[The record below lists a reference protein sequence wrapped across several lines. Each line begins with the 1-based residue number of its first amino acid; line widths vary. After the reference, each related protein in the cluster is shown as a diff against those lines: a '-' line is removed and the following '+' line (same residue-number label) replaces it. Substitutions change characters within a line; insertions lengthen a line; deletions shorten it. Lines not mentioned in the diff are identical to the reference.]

1 VDVPWSSLPATPNTA
16 FPATPNTAGGDAGAV
31 PIFGN
36 ERSRLTAARPI
47 TFCVAVAVAWCA
59 LLAAGWWQLLRYTY
73 RPVAVADA
81 LPEWPRDTAI
91 ARPSGFRIVMF
102 VHPMCP
108 CTAASIAELDNSLTR
123 IPAEV
128 SVTVV
133 AVTAGLAAETLDSS
147 RLVAEL
153 RALPRISLQF
163 DATGA
168 ERQRFGA
175 VVSGE
180 VFAFQD
186 DGRRVYHG
194 GMTSGRGHVGESIGQ
209 QQLEALARGESAT
222 PCDAP
227 VFGCLLPGA
236 GRSQ

>member
-1 VDVPWSSLPATPNTA
+1 VV
-16 FPATPNTAGGDAGAV
+16 
-31 PIFGN
+31 
-36 ERSRLTAARPI
+36 
-47 TFCVAVAVAWCA
+47 
-59 LLAAGWWQLLRYTY
+59 AAG
-73 RPVAVADA
+73 
-81 LPEWPRDTAI
+81 LPEWPRDA
-91 ARPSGFRIVMF
+91 AFAPPSGFRIVMF

-108 CTAASIAELDNSLTR
+108 CTAASIAELDNSLAR
-123 IPAEV
+123 LPAEV

-147 RLVAEL
+147 RLLAEL
-153 RALPRISLQF
+153 RTMPRITLQV
-163 DATGA
+163 DSTGA

-194 GMTSGRGHVGESIGQ
+194 GLTSGRGHVGESIGQ
-209 QQLEALARGESAT
+209 QQLEALVRGERET
-222 PCDAP
+222 PYDAP

-236 GRSQ
+236 GQP